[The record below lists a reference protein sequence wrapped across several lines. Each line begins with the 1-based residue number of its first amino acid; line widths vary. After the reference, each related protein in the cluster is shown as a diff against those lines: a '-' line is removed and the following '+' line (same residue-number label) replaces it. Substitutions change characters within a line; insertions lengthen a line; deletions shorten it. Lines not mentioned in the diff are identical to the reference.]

1 MADIY
6 EEAKALAAEMLAPR
20 SRGGN
25 GLELTLIRVIQGE
38 YDPDT
43 STTPPATTTE
53 YPGSGFR
60 ENYRQQDIDG
70 TLIKQGDLKLL
81 VSPVLLD
88 GSDMPQPASLD
99 TILFDGERYT
109 VQNVEPWNYAGLAVG
124 FSVQARK

>member
-25 GLELTLIRVIQGE
+25 GLELILTRSSDGA
-38 YDPDT
+38 YDPDS
-43 STTPPATTTE
+43 STISDPVVTT
-53 YPGSGFR
+53 YAGSGFR
-60 ENYRQQDIDG
+60 DTYRQQDIDG
-70 TLIKQGDLKLL
+70 TLIKQGDVKLL

-88 GSDMPQPASLD
+88 GSDMPQPLSQDLV
-99 TILFDGERYT
+99 LFDGVRYT
-109 VQNVEPWNYAGLAVG
+109 VQSVEPWNYAGLAVG